1 MTNVFIRKQN
11 QAHEHRFVMAVPK
24 QKSARNAV
32 CGGRQSGLGCVGDCH
47 QLIPMLVKILIN
59 NPCHPHKKN
68 PDIRVTQVRIM
79 TRSPDYQR
87 DGITLYLGDC
97 GELLPQM
104 EPGAIGAVITSPPYN
119 LGGRPWPHLGNWK
132 PGQGSGGNAKWRNGC
147 EAGAGV
153 QYGLHKDNMNWEEYV
168 AWQHSIIGCLW
179 ELLPGDGAIFYN
191 HKPRVIGAKLWTPME
206 LITPDGIWCKSK
218 GESYFLSRDK
228 IAELGVRKDSK

>member
-119 LGGRPWPHLGNWK
+119 LGGRADSRRVAAFESGVCSRDRPLSGATVAPVRPQRNSQSRPKRTASAMLGNRSHTER
-132 PGQGSGGNAKWRNGC
+132 GVLNGHNC
-147 EAGAGV
+147 
-153 QYGLHKDNMNWEEYV
+153 
-168 AWQHSIIGCLW
+168 
-179 ELLPGDGAIFYN
+179 
-191 HKPRVIGAKLWTPME
+191 R
-206 LITPDGIWCKSK
+206 
-218 GESYFLSRDK
+218 
-228 IAELGVRKDSK
+228 